1 MVYTH
6 RPGLYADMCAC
17 VAAQNLRVLRSDVAH
32 AGHLRCYRFWVV
44 DAATS
49 RKLEHA
55 ALTPVSISV
64 RDAVVQPGLWP
75 RWHSEDAAARAAALH
90 ADPRG
95 GRASLRARARDRPG
109 LLRDVALALLAR
121 EVDVDQLR
129 ARRVSGGEFEI
140 EASVLGGDERDQERS
155 LASAS
160 RAAADVAARGAAESG
175 GAPRGLLE
183 MARADLSAHAASAG
197 SNPGVDAANARARM
211 DSPAGYGGN
220 VMGRRAG
227 PFGGLQRAESIADL
241 NRFQIGGAAAAGPST
256 PNPATTP
263 PPFAHGGAP
272 DSPLPLA
279 RAGDPHRAVF
289 ASGGSGLHRAH
300 SVANF
305 DPAAGAGANAGAG
318 AGTGAG
324 AHGANHG
331 AGDAD
336 RRGPETR
343 GKAIAHSASVADFAA
358 MRAAGG
364 AGQLSR
370 LASTN
375 SARSTTTTTTAA
387 AEDAMHVDSP
397 GVSVASATLRATDAV
412 PGKHPSLFR
421 EGGFPALPSP
431 RRDRSASDYHLLREL
446 GRGLCGTVYLGR
458 ERDTG
463 RIVAFKVM
471 RKTKLVDVGEANHA
485 SEERRLHERISDG
498 PFINRLLASFQD
510 PWALFLI
517 LEYAPCG
524 DLFQAMNFH
533 GLPTRGD
540 AVTYAVQVATA
551 LEHLHGLGYV
561 YRDLKPENILLHP
574 HGSVQLADF
583 GMAKRLDRNQRT
595 YTICGTAQYMS
606 PEVLLHRGC
615 QFEADLWAM
624 GIFVYELVTGDT
636 PFSSISGSRQELYR
650 RLMSHDPE
658 QMAMPPAVDRKTAS
672 LVRALLRNAEHERLG
687 AGGRWHELYAHA
699 WFAGVDVRA
708 VQRGDVTPQLSPR
721 RRNVVTDPALQKALE
736 RGDVPWRR
744 GAVIEDP
751 ATLAVFERF

>member
-1 MVYTH
+1 
-6 RPGLYADMCAC
+6 
-17 VAAQNLRVLRSDVAH
+17 
-32 AGHLRCYRFWVV
+32 
-44 DAATS
+44 
-49 RKLEHA
+49 
-55 ALTPVSISV
+55 
-64 RDAVVQPGLWP
+64 
-75 RWHSEDAAARAAALH
+75 
-90 ADPRG
+90 
-95 GRASLRARARDRPG
+95 
-109 LLRDVALALLAR
+109 
-121 EVDVDQLR
+121 
-129 ARRVSGGEFEI
+129 
-140 EASVLGGDERDQERS
+140 
-155 LASAS
+155 
-160 RAAADVAARGAAESG
+160 
-175 GAPRGLLE
+175 
-183 MARADLSAHAASAG
+183 
-197 SNPGVDAANARARM
+197 
-211 DSPAGYGGN
+211 
-220 VMGRRAG
+220 
-227 PFGGLQRAESIADL
+227 
-241 NRFQIGGAAAAGPST
+241 
-256 PNPATTP
+256 
-263 PPFAHGGAP
+263 
-272 DSPLPLA
+272 
-279 RAGDPHRAVF
+279 
-289 ASGGSGLHRAH
+289 
-300 SVANF
+300 
-305 DPAAGAGANAGAG
+305 
-318 AGTGAG
+318 
-324 AHGANHG
+324 
-331 AGDAD
+331 
-336 RRGPETR
+336 
-343 GKAIAHSASVADFAA
+343 
-358 MRAAGG
+358 
-364 AGQLSR
+364 
-370 LASTN
+370 
-375 SARSTTTTTTAA
+375 
-387 AEDAMHVDSP
+387 MHVDSP
-397 GVSVASATLRATDAV
+397 GVSVASATLRATDA
-412 PGKHPSLFR
+412 PPEKHLTLFR

-658 QMAMPPAVDRKTAS
+658 QMAMPRRWIARRRRSCARSFETRNTNDSARGGSGTSSTRTCGSRAWTFSPFSAVTSPRSSRREGETS
-672 LVRALLRNAEHERLG
+672 SRIRRCRRRSSAETCRG
-687 AGGRWHELYAHA
+687 GGGRSSRIRRRWRCSNVSDL
-699 WFAGVDVRA
+699 A
-708 VQRGDVTPQLSPR
+708 VTRVIQRGG
-721 RRNVVTDPALQKALE
+721 E
-736 RGDVPWRR
+736 RGWGGERARVPSR
-744 GAVIEDP
+744 D
-751 ATLAVFERF
+751 L

>member
-6 RPGLYADMCAC
+6 RPGLFADMCAC
-17 VAAQNLRVLRSDVAH
+17 VAAQNLRVLRADVAH

-49 RKLEHA
+49 GKLEHA
-55 ALTPVSISV
+55 ALTPVSISI

-90 ADPRG
+90 ADPL
-95 GRASLRARARDRPG
+95 RAARTSLRATCRDRPG

-129 ARRVSGGEFEI
+129 AHTVSDEEFEI
-140 EASVLGGDERDQERS
+140 EASVFGGDERDQERS
-155 LASAS
+155 LAAAR
-160 RAAADVAARGAAESG
+160 RAVEDVAARGASASDV
-175 GAPRGLLE
+175 APRGLLE
-183 MARADLSAHAASAG
+183 MARADLSAHATSAG
-197 SNPGVDAANARARM
+197 SNPGVGAANASARTH
-211 DSPAGYGGN
+211 SPAGYGGN
-220 VMGRRAG
+220 VIGRRV
-227 PFGGLQRAESIADL
+227 GGLQRAESIADIS
-241 NRFQIGGAAAAGPST
+241 RFQIGGAATTVCPSTGPST
-256 PNPATTP
+256 GPSPPNPVTTP
-263 PPFAHGGAP
+263 PPFARGGAP

-289 ASGGSGLHRAH
+289 SAGGSGLHRAH
-300 SVANF
+300 SVADV
-305 DPAAGAGANAGAG
+305 DPTAGAGGASL
-318 AGTGAG
+318 
-324 AHGANHG
+324 G

-336 RRGPETR
+336 RRGPEMR

-364 AGQLSR
+364 TGQLSR
-370 LASTN
+370 LASIN
-375 SARSTTTTTTAA
+375 SARSTPPTTTS
-387 AEDAMHVDSP
+387 EDAMHVDSP
-397 GVSVASATLRATDAV
+397 GVSVASATLRATDA
-412 PGKHPSLFR
+412 PPEKHLTLFR

-606 PEVLLHRGC
+606 PEVLLHHGC

-658 QMAMPPAVDRKTAS
+658 QMAMPPAVDRQTAS

-687 AGGRWHELYAHA
+687 AGGKWHELYAHV
-699 WFAGVDVRA
+699 WFAGVDVLA
-708 VQRGDVTPQLSPR
+708 VQRGDITPQLSPR

-751 ATLAVFERF
+751 ATLALFERF